1 MANNVTSLG
10 MLDILQLPDAL
21 NQRMVYG
28 TPECK
33 FSIRW
38 ACNLIRYFEREQA
51 AREVTF
57 PAIVYLPEGMLD
69 GFLDVRRDGTYAIR
83 LAH

>member
-1 MANNVTSLG
+1 MANNTVSLG
-10 MLDILQLPDAL
+10 MLDILQLPDTL
-21 NQRMVYG
+21 IQRRVYG
-28 TPECK
+28 TSECK

-38 ACNLIRYFEREQA
+38 ASNLIRYFEREQA
-51 AREVTF
+51 AKEVTF

-69 GFLDVRRDGTYAIR
+69 GFVDVRRDGTYAIR